1 MIAITQPRRLPCIA
15 LARRVAEEM
24 GCECGDEVG
33 YSVRFEEAM
42 SVRTGVRY
50 LTEGVMMRYVS
61 PRAARSA
68 KPLGLA
74 RARRRN

>member
-42 SVRTGVRY
+42 SVKTGVRY
-50 LTEGVMMRYVS
+50 LTEGVMMR
-61 PRAARSA
+61 
-68 KPLGLA
+68 
-74 RARRRN
+74 